1 MSESKKACGGG
12 LNSIWRFASR
22 QGVPACV
29 TRDGVITHSNSAF
42 EELAGHGS
50 GRLCNERDFAAGLT
64 EFFIEHDKL
73 IPSCG
78 TAVRLLDVRGW
89 PIGVR
94 VMIVSRSKVGRCVL
108 TQFIDFTQISQAIQ
122 RAIVKR
128 RTLPDQ
134 LDSLTDSE
142 LTVLFFAL
150 RGYSAKRTAQ
160 RVNRSR
166 RTVEHT
172 IERIKRKLGAVNRS
186 DLFEIAVARGYYAL
200 IPSHVFDEPTTIR
213 LR

>member
-12 LNSIWRFASR
+12 LESIWRFASR
-22 QGVPACV
+22 QGVPAVV
-29 TRDGVITHSNSAF
+29 TRDGVITRSNSAF
-42 EELAGHGS
+42 DELAGHGRA
-50 GRLCNERDFAAGLT
+50 RLCDERDFAAELT
-64 EFFIEHDKL
+64 KFFNEYDKVVPL
-73 IPSCG
+73 CG

-94 VMIVSRSKVGRCVL
+94 VMVVSRSKVGRCVL

-122 RAIVKR
+122 RAIIQHR
-128 RTLPDQ
+128 SIPDQ

-142 LTVLFFAL
+142 LSVLFFAL
-150 RGYSAKRTAQ
+150 RGYSAKMTAQ
-160 RVNRSR
+160 RIFRSR

-172 IERIKRKLGAVNRS
+172 IERIRRKLGASNKN
-186 DLFEIAVARGYYAL
+186 DLFEIAVTRGYYAL
-200 IPSHVFDEPTTIR
+200 IPSHVFGEPTTIR